1 MKKIFVIGGTTFD
14 HIISLEDFPTA
25 IPQTIHQANFNE
37 TVGSTGSGKSLCLTK
52 LGLPNTL
59 YSVLGDDSYG
69 RKIIDFLE
77 NQKVN
82 FIYDYDEKGTE
93 RHVNL
98 MNADG
103 QRISI
108 FVTQSSENP
117 KISLNKIK
125 TEITNSDVI
134 VLNIISY
141 CKKLIPLVAES
152 NKPIWTD
159 LHDYDYGNP
168 YHEPFIEVADYIF
181 LSSDN
186 LSDYRKTMSEFLE
199 KGKKL
204 VVCTHGKNGSTSLD
218 STGNFIDVPALTSYE
233 LKDSNGAGD
242 NYFSGFLYAF
252 YQHKTIEEC
261 MKYGT
266 ICGAE
271 CITSEQLVSEK
282 LSREYLEGAHETY
295 FGNTTGA

>member
-1 MKKIFVIGGTTFD
+1 MKKIFIIGGTTFD
-14 HIISLEDFPTA
+14 HIISLEDFPKAT
-25 IPQTIHQANFNE
+25 PQTIHQADFNE

-69 RKIIDFLE
+69 QKIIDFLE
-77 NQKVN
+77 NQKVD

-93 RHVNL
+93 RHVNI

-108 FVTQSSENP
+108 FVTQSSEHP

-125 TEITNSDVI
+125 AKITNSDVI
-134 VLNIISY
+134 VLNIVAY
-141 CKKLIPLVAES
+141 CKNLIPLVSKS

-159 LHDYDYGNP
+159 LHDYTYGNS

-186 LSDYRKTMSEFLE
+186 LPDYRKTMSEFLE
-199 KGKKL
+199 RGKKL
-204 VVCTHGKNGSTSLD
+204 IVCTHGKNGSTSLD
-218 STGNFIDVPALTSYE
+218 STGKFIDIPALTSYE

-252 YQHKTIEEC
+252 INIRLLRNVCNMELFAVRNVLPQSNWLAK
-261 MKYGT
+261 
-266 ICGAE
+266 
-271 CITSEQLVSEK
+271 
-282 LSREYLEGAHETY
+282 
-295 FGNTTGA
+295 N